1 MKLVIKMK
9 YIIFA
14 YKAQYRFLFEHYQ
27 QLKRFLINVEE
38 SDPYLVI
45 LKQSYFEDVSY
56 LNDII
61 FNKLS
66 TRRGYQRKNQV
77 HILNNIL
84 TGERMTLEIKNN
96 KIYVESANKNNIFFD
111 IIYQN
116 LKSYVIMEGNL

>member
-1 MKLVIKMK
+1 MK
-9 YIIFA
+9 YIVFA

-27 QLKRFLINVEE
+27 HLKQFLINIEE
-38 SDPYLVI
+38 TDPYMMK

-61 FNKLS
+61 FKKLS

-96 KIYVESANKNNIFFD
+96 KIYVESLNKNNIFFD

-116 LKSYVIMEGNL
+116 LKSYVIMDKNL

>member
-1 MKLVIKMK
+1 MK
-9 YIIFA
+9 YTIFA

-27 QLKRFLINVEE
+27 QLKRFLINIEE
-38 SDPYLVI
+38 TDPYLLM

-61 FNKLS
+61 FKQLS
-66 TRRGYQRKNQV
+66 TRIGYQRKNQV
-77 HILNNIL
+77 HILNNVL

-96 KIYVESANKNNIFFD
+96 KIYVESSNKNNIFFD

-116 LKSYVIMEGNL
+116 LESYVIMDENL